1 MSFENQIVKW
11 YINNKRELPWRENI
25 DPYRVWISEIIL
37 QQTRVVQG
45 EKYFN
50 NFIKKFPSLESLSSA
65 DESEVLKM
73 WKGLGYYNRAINI
86 HKTSK
91 KITNALNGIFPNTY
105 NELIKLNGIGDYTA
119 SAISSIC
126 FHEYNPVVDGNV
138 LRLLSRYYGL
148 KNPIDSLKGQRNI
161 REIGRKL
168 ISKVDNPGDFNQA
181 MMEYGALVCTPFP
194 DCESCIFSSKCIAH
208 INNEVDTIPVKSKKK
223 KLKERFLNYI
233 VFIDSKQKTIVK
245 KRINKDIWYKLNE
258 FPLIES
264 KTEIKN
270 IFTNS
275 DFKKLVDNSYLTLK
289 KENEKIYRVKHV
301 LSHQILYISFYQINV
316 KNLITSGVHLS
327 NLNNYNF
334 PVPITNFINKLLI

>member
-1 MSFENQIVKW
+1 MSFENQLVKW

-65 DESEVLKM
+65 DESEVIKV

-91 KITNALNGIFPNTY
+91 IIMNTLNGKFPNTY
-105 NELIKLNGIGDYTA
+105 NELIKLDGIGDYTA

-126 FHEYNPVVDGNV
+126 FNEYNPVVDGNV

-148 KNPIDSLKGQRNI
+148 KTPIDSLKGQRNI
-161 REIGRKL
+161 REIGKKL

-181 MMEYGALVCTPFP
+181 MMEYGALVCNPFP
-194 DCESCIFSSKCIAH
+194 DCESCIFSSKCVAFQNKEI
-208 INNEVDTIPVKSKKK
+208 DTIPVKSKKK
-223 KLKERFLNYI
+223 KPKERFLNYI
-233 VFIDSKQKTIVK
+233 VFIDSKEKTIVN
-245 KRINKDIWYKLNE
+245 KRVNKDIWYKLNE

-264 KTEIKN
+264 KKEIKK
-270 IFTNS
+270 ITTLTE
-275 DFKKLVDNSYLTLK
+275 FKKLAKNSSLTINEE
-289 KENEKIYRVKHV
+289 KEDVYRAKHI
-301 LSHQILYISFYQINV
+301 LSHQILYISFYQISVNET
-316 KNLITSGVHLS
+316 ITSGVHLTD
-327 NLNNYNF
+327 LNNYNF

>member
-1 MSFENQIVKW
+1 MSFENQLVKW
-11 YINNKRELPWRENI
+11 YLNNKRELPWRKNI

-86 HKTSK
+86 HKTAK
-91 KITNALNGIFPNTY
+91 KITNTLNGIFPNTY
-105 NELIKLNGIGDYTA
+105 NELIKLKGIGDYTA

-126 FHEYNPVVDGNV
+126 FNEYNPVVDGNV

-148 KNPIDSLKGQRNI
+148 KTPIDSLKGQRNI
-161 REIGRKL
+161 KEIGKKL
-168 ISKVDNPGDFNQA
+168 ISKVANPGDFNQA
-181 MMEYGALVCTPFP
+181 MMEYGALVCSPFP
-194 DCESCIFSSKCIAH
+194 DCESCIFSSKCVAYM
-208 INNEVDTIPVKSKKK
+208 NKEVDAIPVKSKKK
-223 KLKERFLNYI
+223 KPKERFLNYI
-233 VFIDSKQKTIVK
+233 VFIDSNQKTIVN
-245 KRINKDIWYKLNE
+245 KRRNKDIWFKLNE

-270 IFTNS
+270 IN
-275 DFKKLVDNSYLTLK
+275 TL
-289 KENEKIYRVKHV
+289 Y
-301 LSHQILYISFYQINV
+301 
-316 KNLITSGVHLS
+316 
-327 NLNNYNF
+327 
-334 PVPITNFINKLLI
+334 

>member
-1 MSFENQIVKW
+1 MSFENQLVKW
-11 YINNKRELPWRENI
+11 YLNNKRELPWRENI

-91 KITNALNGIFPNTY
+91 KITNTLNGIFPNTY

-126 FHEYNPVVDGNV
+126 FNEYNPVVDGNV
-138 LRLLSRYYGL
+138 LRLISRYYGL
-148 KNPIDSLKGQRNI
+148 KTPIDSLKGQRNI
-161 REIGRKL
+161 REIGKKL
-168 ISKVDNPGDFNQA
+168 ISKVSNPGDFNQA
-181 MMEYGALVCTPFP
+181 MMEYGAIVCSPFP
-194 DCESCIFSSKCIAH
+194 DCESCNFSSKCVAYM
-208 INNEVDTIPVKSKKK
+208 NKEVDAIPVKSKKK
-223 KLKERFLNYI
+223 KPKERFLNYI
-233 VFIDSKQKTIVK
+233 VFIDSKHKTIVN
-245 KRINKDIWYKLNE
+245 KRTNKDIWYKLNE

-270 IFTNS
+270 INTLA
-275 DFKKLVDNSYLTLK
+275 DFKKLIDNSSLTII
-289 KENEKIYRVKHV
+289 KEKEIYRVKHI
-301 LSHQILYISFYQINV
+301 LSHQILYISFYQISV
-316 KNLITSGVHLS
+316 KETITSGVHLS

>member
-1 MSFENQIVKW
+1 MSFENQLVKW
-11 YINNKRELPWRENI
+11 YRNNKRDLPWRENK

-45 EKYFN
+45 EKYFT
-50 NFIKKFPSLESLSSA
+50 NFIKKFPSVESLASSE
-65 DESEVLKM
+65 ESEILKI
-73 WKGLGYYNRAINI
+73 WKGLGYYNRAINL

-91 KITNALNGIFPNTY
+91 EITNKLNGIFPNTY
-105 NELIKLNGIGDYTA
+105 NELIKLKGIGDYTA

-126 FHEYNPVVDGNV
+126 FNEYNPVVDGNV
-138 LRLLSRYYGL
+138 LRLLSRFYGL

-161 REIGRKL
+161 REIGKKL

-181 MMEYGALVCTPFP
+181 MMEYGALVCNPFP
-194 DCESCIFSSKCIAH
+194 DCQSCMFSSKCVAFM
-208 INNEVDTIPVKSKKK
+208 NKEVDVIPLKSKKK
-223 KLKERFLNYI
+223 KPKERFLNYI
-233 VFIDSKQKTIVK
+233 VFIDSKQKTIVN

-264 KTEIKN
+264 KAEIKSIN
-270 IFTNS
+270 TLTE
-275 DFKKLVDNSYLTLK
+275 FKKLIDNRSLTLK
-289 KENEKIYRVKHV
+289 EEKEKIFRVKHI
-301 LSHQILYISFYQINV
+301 LSHQILYISFYQIIVNEA
-316 KNLITSGVHLS
+316 ITSGVHLS

>member
-1 MSFENQIVKW
+1 MSFENQLVKW
-11 YINNKRELPWRENI
+11 YLNNKRELPWRENI

-50 NFIKKFPSLESLSSA
+50 NFIKRFPSLESLSSA
-65 DESEVLKM
+65 DESEVLKI

-91 KITNALNGIFPNTY
+91 KITNTLNGVFPNTY

-126 FHEYNPVVDGNV
+126 FNEYNPVVDGNV
-138 LRLLSRYYGL
+138 LRLISRYYGL
-148 KNPIDSLKGQRNI
+148 KTPIDSLKGQRNI
-161 REIGRKL
+161 REIGKKL
-168 ISKVDNPGDFNQA
+168 ISKVANPGDFNQA

-194 DCESCIFSSKCIAH
+194 DCESCVFSSKCIAY
-208 INNEVDTIPVKSKKK
+208 INKEVDSIPVKSKKK
-223 KLKERFLNYI
+223 KPKERFLNYI
-233 VFIDSKQKTIVK
+233 VFIDSKQKTIVN
-245 KRINKDIWYKLNE
+245 KRTNKDIWYKLNE

-270 IFTNS
+270 IHTLT
-275 DFKKLVDNSYLTLK
+275 DLKKLIDNLSLTILK
-289 KENEKIYRVKHV
+289 EKEKIYRIKHI
-301 LSHQILYISFYQINV
+301 LSHQILYISFYQICV
-316 KNLITSGVHLS
+316 KETITSGVHLS

>member
-1 MSFENQIVKW
+1 MSFENQLVKW
-11 YINNKRELPWRENI
+11 YLNNKRELPWRENI

-91 KITNALNGIFPNTY
+91 KITYTLNGIFPNTY

-126 FHEYNPVVDGNV
+126 FNEYNPVVDGNV
-138 LRLLSRYYGL
+138 LRLISRYYGL
-148 KNPIDSLKGQRNI
+148 KTPIDSLKGQRNI
-161 REIGRKL
+161 REIGKKL
-168 ISKVDNPGDFNQA
+168 ISKVSNPGDFNQA
-181 MMEYGALVCTPFP
+181 MMEYGALVCSPFP
-194 DCESCIFSSKCIAH
+194 DCESCIFSSRCVAYMNK
-208 INNEVDTIPVKSKKK
+208 EVDAIPVKSKKK
-223 KLKERFLNYI
+223 KPKERFLNYI
-233 VFIDSKQKTIVK
+233 VFIDSKHKTIVN
-245 KRINKDIWYKLNE
+245 KRTNKDIWYKLNE

-270 IFTNS
+270 INTLT
-275 DFKKLVDNSYLTLK
+275 DFKKLIDNSSLTII
-289 KENEKIYRVKHV
+289 KEKEKIYRVKHI
-301 LSHQILYISFYQINV
+301 LSHQILYISFYQISV
-316 KNLITSGVHLS
+316 KETITSGVHLS

>member
-1 MSFENQIVKW
+1 MSFENQLVKW
-11 YINNKRELPWRENI
+11 YLNNKRELPWRENI

-50 NFIKKFPSLESLSSA
+50 NFIKEFPSLESLSSA

-91 KITNALNGIFPNTY
+91 KITNTLNGIFPNTY

-126 FHEYNPVVDGNV
+126 FNEYNPVVDGNV
-138 LRLLSRYYGL
+138 LRLISRYYGL
-148 KNPIDSLKGQRNI
+148 KTPIDSLKGQRDI
-161 REIGRKL
+161 RVIGKKL
-168 ISKVDNPGDFNQA
+168 ISKVSNPGDFNQA
-181 MMEYGALVCTPFP
+181 MMEYGALVCSPFP
-194 DCESCIFSSKCIAH
+194 DCESCIFSSKCVAYM
-208 INNEVDTIPVKSKKK
+208 NKEVDAIPVKSKKK
-223 KLKERFLNYI
+223 KPKERFLNYI
-233 VFIDSKQKTIVK
+233 VFIDSKHNTIVN
-245 KRINKDIWYKLNE
+245 KRTNKDIWYKLNE

-270 IFTNS
+270 INTLT
-275 DFKKLVDNSYLTLK
+275 DFKKLIDNSSLTII
-289 KENEKIYRVKHV
+289 KEKEIYRLKHI
-301 LSHQILYISFYQINV
+301 LSHQILYISFYQISV
-316 KNLITSGVHLS
+316 KETITSGVHLS

>member
-1 MSFENQIVKW
+1 MSFENQLVKW
-11 YINNKRELPWRENI
+11 YLNNKRELPWRENI

-91 KITNALNGIFPNTY
+91 KITNTLNGIFPNTY

-126 FHEYNPVVDGNV
+126 FNEYNPVVDGNV
-138 LRLLSRYYGL
+138 LRLISRYYGL
-148 KNPIDSLKGQRNI
+148 KTPIDSLKGQRNI
-161 REIGRKL
+161 REIGKKL
-168 ISKVDNPGDFNQA
+168 ISKVSNPGDFNQA
-181 MMEYGALVCTPFP
+181 MMEYGALVCSPFP
-194 DCESCIFSSKCIAH
+194 DCESCNFSSKCVAYM
-208 INNEVDTIPVKSKKK
+208 NKEVDAIPVKSKKK
-223 KLKERFLNYI
+223 KPKERFLNYI
-233 VFIDSKQKTIVK
+233 VFIDSKHKTIVN
-245 KRINKDIWYKLNE
+245 KRTNKDIWYKLNE

-270 IFTNS
+270 INTLA
-275 DFKKLVDNSYLTLK
+275 DFKKLIDNSSLTII
-289 KENEKIYRVKHV
+289 KEKEIYRVKHI
-301 LSHQILYISFYQINV
+301 LSHQILYISFYQISV
-316 KNLITSGVHLS
+316 KETITSGVHLS

>member
-1 MSFENQIVKW
+1 MSFENQLVKW
-11 YINNKRELPWRENI
+11 YLNNKRELPWRENI

-86 HKTSK
+86 HKTAK
-91 KITNALNGIFPNTY
+91 KITNTLNGIFPNTY
-105 NELIKLNGIGDYTA
+105 NELIKLKGIGDYTA

-126 FHEYNPVVDGNV
+126 FNEYNPVVDGNV

-148 KNPIDSLKGQRNI
+148 KTPIDSLKGQRNI
-161 REIGRKL
+161 KEIGKKL
-168 ISKVDNPGDFNQA
+168 ISKVANPGDFNQA
-181 MMEYGALVCTPFP
+181 MMEYGALVCSPFP
-194 DCESCIFSSKCIAH
+194 DCESCIFSSKCVAYM
-208 INNEVDTIPVKSKKK
+208 NKEVDAIPVKSKKK
-223 KLKERFLNYI
+223 KPKERFLNYI
-233 VFIDSKQKTIVK
+233 VFIDSNQKTIVN
-245 KRINKDIWYKLNE
+245 KRRNKDIWFKLNE

-270 IFTNS
+270 INTLS
-275 DFKKLVDNSYLTLK
+275 DFKKLIDNSSLTILK
-289 KENEKIYRVKHV
+289 EKEKIYRIKHI
-301 LSHQILYISFYQINV
+301 LSHQILYISFYQICV
-316 KNLITSGVHLS
+316 KETITSGVHLS